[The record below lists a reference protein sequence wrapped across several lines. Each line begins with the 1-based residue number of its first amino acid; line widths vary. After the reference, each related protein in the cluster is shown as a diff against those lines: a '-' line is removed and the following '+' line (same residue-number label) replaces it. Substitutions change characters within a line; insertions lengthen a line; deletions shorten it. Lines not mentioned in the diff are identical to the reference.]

1 MPVGVD
7 CALHH
12 KSPFNSFCCLFTHCV
27 QILHDDLH
35 WLDVADRVMYKLGVI
50 MHRCRHGK
58 AHSTLS
64 NCCTPV
70 TDVVGRQCLR
80 SATQQ
85 MMVVPR
91 HRLSTI
97 GHRAFAVQGP
107 TVRNFLLD
115 DLRAQQDYE
124 SFRQHPRTWLF
135 SSYQHAQHIRDFVT
149 IALHKFTFTITI
161 TTAPSCYFRS
171 LVHLLLLCQF
181 VPFSEHIG
189 LNYITA
195 VTRNSNEHAK
205 YYLWF

>member
-1 MPVGVD
+1 MLSQAFLLQQAGTERTTEQTAIDNAASSTEVGRLIKQKNYSVVFGRSETSCLKTFYRRRQFQSPGVD
-7 CALHH
+7 LITFQNHI
-12 KSPFNSFCCLFTHCV
+12 P
-27 QILHDDLH
+27 
-35 WLDVADRVMYKLGVI
+35 
-50 MHRCRHGK
+50 
-58 AHSTLS
+58 
-64 NCCTPV
+64 
-70 TDVVGRQCLR
+70 
-80 SATQQ
+80 TQQ